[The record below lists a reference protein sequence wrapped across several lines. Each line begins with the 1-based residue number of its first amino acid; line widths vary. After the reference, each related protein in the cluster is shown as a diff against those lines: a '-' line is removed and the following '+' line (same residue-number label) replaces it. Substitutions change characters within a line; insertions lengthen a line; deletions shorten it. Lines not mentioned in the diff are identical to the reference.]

1 MRVATAAGVPERP
14 TSGHPR
20 VDGRRLGRS
29 RSHARQDRITFED
42 ENHRR
47 HLALLT
53 AISQVSSDLPRA
65 AALLADAADD
75 AAALSR
81 LREAFGLTAEQ
92 AEGVLD
98 QQLWLLTGARRAELE
113 SRLQT
118 LREALAATWDP
129 PLTVAAT
136 IKSPR
141 RGAVMIEGEEHRV
154 EGQRLGDTV
163 KRIVDVV
170 REQVALPHRRRVSVD
185 VDTGVAK
192 APTRI
197 LIDPVSSARYSYQDD
212 EAH

>member
-1 MRVATAAGVPERP
+1 M
-14 TSGHPR
+14 
-20 VDGRRLGRS
+20 L
-29 RSHARQDRITFED
+29 ED

-75 AAALSR
+75 AAAISR
-81 LREAFGLTAEQ
+81 LREAYGLTAEQ
-92 AEGVLD
+92 AEGVLE

-113 SRLQT
+113 NQLQT
-118 LREALAATWDP
+118 LREALAAPWDP

-141 RGAVMIEGEEHRV
+141 RAAVMIEGDEHRV
-154 EGQRLGDTV
+154 EGRRLGDTV
-163 KRIVDVV
+163 ERIVDVV
-170 REQVALPHRRRVSVD
+170 REQVALPHLRRVSVD

>member
-1 MRVATAAGVPERP
+1 M
-14 TSGHPR
+14 
-20 VDGRRLGRS
+20 L
-29 RSHARQDRITFED
+29 ED
-42 ENHRR
+42 ENHQR

-75 AAALSR
+75 AAAISR
-81 LREAFGLTAEQ
+81 LRKAYGLAAEQ
-92 AEGVLD
+92 AEEVFE

-113 SRLQT
+113 HQLQT

-136 IKSPR
+136 IESPR
-141 RGAVMIEGEEHRV
+141 RAAVMIEGDAHRV
-154 EGQRLGDTV
+154 EGQKLGDTV
-163 KRIVDVV
+163 ERIVDVV

-197 LIDPVSSARYSYQDD
+197 LIDPVSSARYFYQDD

>member
-1 MRVATAAGVPERP
+1 M
-14 TSGHPR
+14 
-20 VDGRRLGRS
+20 L
-29 RSHARQDRITFED
+29 ED

-81 LREAFGLTAEQ
+81 LREAYGLTAEQ

-113 SRLQT
+113 NRLQS
-118 LREALAATWDP
+118 LREALASTWDP
-129 PLTVAAT
+129 PLTVEAT
-136 IKSPR
+136 IESPR
-141 RGAVMIEGEEHRV
+141 RGSVMIEGEEHRV
-154 EGQRLGDTV
+154 QGQRLGETV

-192 APTRI
+192 APARI
-197 LIDPVSSARYSYQDD
+197 LIDPVSSARYLYQDD
-212 EAH
+212 ETH